1 MDIFKQ
7 QIKEEAKE
15 INLLRKRITELNSKV
30 STTEKKVKML
40 EKELGQYK
48 RIQSDFYYNLV
59 VENPDA
65 GHIKDE

>member
-1 MDIFKQ
+1 MDIYKQ

-30 STTEKKVKML
+30 SILEKKI
-40 EKELGQYK
+40 GQYK
-48 RIQSDFYYNLV
+48 KIQLV

-65 GHIKDE
+65 SHIKDE

>member
-1 MDIFKQ
+1 MDILKQ

-30 STTEKKVKML
+30 SIL

-48 RIQSDFYYNLV
+48 RIQLV

-65 GHIKDE
+65 SHIKDEQGQGKKIKSYR

>member
-1 MDIFKQ
+1 MNIYKQ

-30 STTEKKVKML
+30 SILEKKI
-40 EKELGQYK
+40 GQYK
-48 RIQSDFYYNLV
+48 KIQLV

-65 GHIKDE
+65 SHIKDE

>member
-30 STTEKKVKML
+30 SITEKKVKML

>member
-1 MDIFKQ
+1 MDIYKQ

-30 STTEKKVKML
+30 SIL

-48 RIQSDFYYNLV
+48 RIQLV

-65 GHIKDE
+65 SHIKDE

>member
-1 MDIFKQ
+1 MNIYKQ

-30 STTEKKVKML
+30 SIL

-48 RIQSDFYYNLV
+48 RIQLV

-65 GHIKDE
+65 SHIKDE

>member
-30 STTEKKVKML
+30 SIL

-48 RIQSDFYYNLV
+48 RIQSDFGYNLV

-65 GHIKDE
+65 SHIKDE